1 NFSNKFVKNNNM
13 LSGGE
18 STLVSMAF
26 LFALYYYSP
35 ACFCMLDE
43 IDAALDFENSKKL
56 SLLLRELGKKIQLL
70 VITHNAYVSEGGE
83 NLIGITL
90 DNGESRVFNI

>member
-1 NFSNKFVKNNNM
+1 M

-43 IDAALDFENSKKL
+43 IDAALDFENSKKTFFTFKKNW
-56 SLLLRELGKKIQLL
+56 GKRS
-70 VITHNAYVSEGGE
+70 NS
-83 NLIGITL
+83 
-90 DNGESRVFNI
+90 